1 MVVNGAFFKVQKH
14 IAAFSWSTYINYS
27 IQKAGGG
34 GDVKL

>member
-14 IAAFSWSTYINYS
+14 IAALVEALIINYS

-34 GDVKL
+34 GGL